1 MNAICASCGS
11 STCGCCTGVDVA
23 VPSSEAN
30 PPGLTALTYRAG
42 TYATFYETMLAR
54 LTGLVLQVPSASGN
68 GTDNVMPLAG
78 LTTRDPS
85 DPSIALLD
93 AWAVV
98 ADVLTFYQERIANE
112 GYLPTAI
119 ERRSLLELSRLIGYR
134 LRPGVSASVKL
145 AFTVSTGF
153 TGTLPAGT
161 RAQSIPG
168 TGQAAQFFET
178 SAALDV
184 RDTWNA
190 LAPRLTRPQLITPAS
205 TTTAAG
211 PGGTSIP
218 LVTGADVIDTV
229 YIDGVTT
236 GLSPGD
242 ALLFIFGPITTGVS
256 PAQQY
261 LRLAADVGMQANQSR
276 TEVTLALQD
285 LGLDVADELQLYVD
299 KANYLFPGSDIA
311 AQVVAVLTPTIAN
324 LLAGAQSA
332 TDVLQGPRSRIAL
345 LQGTA
350 VQRGFTRVAAWLSAL
365 LQVMQWASLGGGSTL
380 SLATRSGRGKGDSP
394 FLALPQAGPA
404 SALAGLGQI
413 IGNLAQ
419 PPSRQPANALR
430 LQRSVTT
437 SFAPQ
442 SDNAPRLLAK
452 LQPAAAS
459 SLYAA
464 WSALAVPAGRVQV
477 HAARVKAGLFAG
489 NWTGPSTV
497 TNNGSITT
505 SGTIVTTNTTVLTTF
520 QDPTILNAWSTAVP
534 GVANAVAELPLDSTY
549 AQIKPGSWV
558 AIDRPSTNPSA
569 PYGTRVTT
577 FHVVVSLRTGNV
589 ATSMPTIF
597 AAKVTLLTLQ
607 PAFLSDSQ
615 QAGTYETDSTTSAVL
630 RGTVVYAQS
639 EPLVLT
645 DEPLDTDVEGGSI
658 DLANVYDGILP
669 GRFLMV
675 SGVRTDIPNVSGV
688 TASELVMVGGVQQGT
703 QPPLGNPTPPF
714 STPPFKQVYYTTD
727 ADAYGDRLVVGQVS
741 GSFDDFRDTL
751 DKLAAPAQL
760 NQQYQSQVE
769 VATGSFAS
777 VYVPTA
783 QEKQGAFSTFAGL
796 LVDPKTN
803 MPFPDGNISDY
814 ANRDGLWAF
823 RVSSQ
828 ALITTLGLATP
839 LSYSYDRG
847 SITIYGNV
855 ADATHGQ
862 STGEVLGNGDA
873 TKAWLSFALS
883 QSPLTYVSAPTAA
896 GATSS
901 LAVQVNDL
909 QWTELDDFAE
919 AGPNQRGYI
928 TRENE
933 AQKTSVVFGSG
944 VRGARVPTGTANV
957 KATYRYGIGNAGN
970 VDAMQ
975 ISQLATHPLGA
986 QGVINPLPASGGV
999 GPDRLDQARA
1009 NAPISTVA
1017 LDRLVSVSDYADFC
1031 RTYAG
1036 IGKATSVRL
1045 SDGRTLTVHVT
1056 IAGADD
1062 APIDTGS
1069 DLFNNLLTSLQT
1081 YGDPY
1086 QPVQVA
1092 VRRVRLIVMA
1102 ATVALQPDW
1111 AWEDVAPNLTSAVLA
1126 LFAFDARDLG
1136 QPAFQSEAVA
1146 ALQMVA
1152 GVAWVNVTTFD
1163 SVPESITT
1171 AQLAILGSTLR
1182 KQPFIRSE
1190 LAFVDPRAAPG
1201 SPNRIVSAELVFMT
1215 SDIPDTLILTQ
1226 AGG

>member
-1 MNAICASCGS
+1 MNAICASCGG
-11 STCGCCTGVDVA
+11 STCGCCAGVEVA
-23 VPSSEAN
+23 VPVSEVN

-68 GTDNVMPLAG
+68 GTDSVMPLAG

-168 TGQAAQFFET
+168 TGQTAQFFET

-184 RDTWNA
+184 RDGWNA

-205 TTTAAG
+205 T
-211 PGGTSIP
+211 PGASKIP
-218 LVTGADVIDTV
+218 LVTGADVIDAV
-229 YIDGVTT
+229 YIDSVTT

-242 ALLFIFGPITTGVS
+242 ALLFIFGPVTGVA

-261 LRLAADVGMQANQSR
+261 LRLAADVDMQANQKRS
-276 TEVTLALQD
+276 EVTLALQD
-285 LGLDVADELQLYVD
+285 LGLNVADELQLYVD

-324 LLAGAQSA
+324 LAAGTQSA
-332 TDVLQGPRSRIAL
+332 ADVLQAPRSRIAL

-380 SLATRSGRGKGDSP
+380 SLAMRLDRARGAAT

-413 IGNLAQ
+413 IGNLAR

-430 LQRSVTT
+430 LPRGVTT

-477 HAARVKAGLFAG
+477 YAARVKASLFAG

-497 TNNGSITT
+497 TNDGSIAT
-505 SGTIVTTNTTVLTTF
+505 SGTVVSTTTTVLTTF
-520 QDPTILNAWSTAVP
+520 QDPTISNAWSTAVP
-534 GVANAVAELPLDSTY
+534 GIENSVAELPLDATY
-549 AQIKPGSWV
+549 TQIKPGSWV
-558 AIDRPSTNPSA
+558 AIDRPSTDPQAS
-569 PYGTRVTT
+569 YGSRVTT

-615 QAGTYETDSTTSAVL
+615 QYSTDITTAAVL

-639 EPLVLT
+639 EPLALT
-645 DEPLDTDVEGGSI
+645 EEPLDTDVEGGSI
-658 DLANVYDGILP
+658 DLANVYDGIAP

-688 TASELVMVGGVQQGT
+688 TASELAMVGGVQQGT

-714 STPPFKQVYYTTD
+714 SSPPFKQVYYTTD
-727 ADAYGDRLVVGQVS
+727 ADAYGDRLVVGQVA
-741 GSFDDFRDTL
+741 GSFGHFHDML

-769 VATGSFAS
+769 LATGSFAS
-777 VYVPTA
+777 VYVPTEL
-783 QEKQGAFSTFAGL
+783 EKRGVFPTFAGL

-803 MPFPDGNISDY
+803 MPFPRGSLADFADREGI
-814 ANRDGLWAF
+814 WAF

-883 QSPLTYVSAPTAA
+883 QSPLTYVSGGGED
-896 GATSS
+896 GAMSS
-901 LAVQVNDL
+901 LAVQVNEL
-909 QWTELDDFAE
+909 QWAELDDFAE
-919 AGPNQRGYI
+919 AGPNRRGYI

-933 AQKTSVVFGSG
+933 AQTTSVVFGSG

-957 KATYRYGIGNAGN
+957 KATYRYGIGSAGN

-999 GPDRLDQARA
+999 DADRLDQARA
-1009 NAPISTVA
+1009 NAPISTIA

-1045 SDGRTLTVHVT
+1045 SDGRALTVHVS

-1086 QPVQVA
+1086 QPVQIA

-1102 ATVALQPDW
+1102 ATVALQPDR

-1126 LFAFDARDLG
+1126 LFAFDARNLG
-1136 QPAFQSEAVA
+1136 QPAFQSEAIA
-1146 ALQMVA
+1146 ALQTVA

-1163 SVPESITT
+1163 SVPESVTT
-1171 AQLAILGSTLR
+1171 VQLATLGSTLR
-1182 KQPFIRSE
+1182 KRPFIRSE
-1190 LAFVDPRAAPG
+1190 LAFADPTAAPG
-1201 SPNRIVSAELVFMT
+1201 SPNRIVPAELVFMT
-1215 SDIPDTLILTQ
+1215 PDIPDTLILTQ